1 MEVTNGSTEEKI
13 ISASF
18 HIIIKEGI
26 SKATTKKIA
35 ETAGVS
41 EITLFRKFK
50 NKKQLIKTVKEY
62 YGNMLITR
70 LEEIFEFRPEM
81 SIEEYF
87 NHCINGINNL
97 NRNETDIIKI
107 WLGELNSIENRK
119 NLTLEGIN
127 LIINKIKDFISL
139 KLKQNKIRKVNL
151 DILALNMFSIILEY
165 SLLWKIFN
173 PNTQYKSNKYTED
186 FLDILINGIKSD

>member
-41 EITLFRKFK
+41 EVTLFRKFK

-97 NRNETDIIKI
+97 NRNETDMIKI
-107 WLGELNSIENRK
+107 WLGELNSIEDRK
-119 NLTLEGIN
+119 NLTLKGIN

-151 DILALNMFSIILEY
+151 DILALNMFSIILES
-165 SLLWKIFN
+165 SLLWKILN
-173 PNTQYKSNKYTED
+173 PNTQYQSNKYTED

>member
-165 SLLWKIFN
+165 SLLWKILN
-173 PNTQYKSNKYTED
+173 PNTQYQSNKYTED